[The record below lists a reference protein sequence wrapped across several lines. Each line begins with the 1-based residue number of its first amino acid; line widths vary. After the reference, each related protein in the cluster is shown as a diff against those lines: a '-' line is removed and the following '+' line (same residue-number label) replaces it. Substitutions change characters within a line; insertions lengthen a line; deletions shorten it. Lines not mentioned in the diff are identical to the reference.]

1 MRSKTDKI
9 IGTALILVSLAMI
22 GLTMSNPILAAR

>member
-1 MRSKTDKI
+1 MKGKSDKI
-9 IGTALILVSLAMI
+9 IGTVLILVSLAML